1 MSQQDGKYL
10 IVKDP
15 NKPILRLYDIPDN
28 TFESEDESEESEEG
42 EEIYFS
48 YRVSIINL
56 FPKIFISL

>member
-1 MSQQDGKYL
+1 MISFQDGKYL

-42 EEIYFS
+42 EENVFY
-48 YRVSIINL
+48 
-56 FPKIFISL
+56 